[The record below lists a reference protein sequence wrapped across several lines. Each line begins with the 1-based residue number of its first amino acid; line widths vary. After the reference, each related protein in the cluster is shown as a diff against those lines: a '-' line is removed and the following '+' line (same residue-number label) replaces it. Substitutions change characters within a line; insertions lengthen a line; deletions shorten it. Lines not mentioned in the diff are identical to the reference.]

1 MHIQFT
7 LPQFVAM
14 GDPNLNTNQSQQE
27 VKRLDQLR
35 KQVNAAVWTGD
46 VEECK
51 GLVSL
56 KDILQKDQSSSNSD
70 QSEQYVMLSNV
81 IAESEIEMS
90 EGSSQEKDKR
100 IVINRMDINFN
111 GQKCKML
118 TFKDVTIYKRL
129 QMQQE

>member
-1 MHIQFT
+1 
-7 LPQFVAM
+7 
-14 GDPNLNTNQSQQE
+14 
-27 VKRLDQLR
+27 
-35 KQVNAAVWTGD
+35 
-46 VEECK
+46 
-51 GLVSL
+51 
-56 KDILQKDQSSSNSD
+56 
-70 QSEQYVMLSNV
+70 MLSNV

-129 QMQQE
+129 QM